1 VSFYY
6 NWDQADMENKE
17 SIFVFFLGKINE
29 FIIRG
34 RILGLESWNKFS
46 DKKSKSMLYACF
58 AHVQLHE

>member
-1 VSFYY
+1 
-6 NWDQADMENKE
+6 MENKE